1 MYNHSRRGHT
11 IMYNTQFI
19 SVCHQI
25 LIKGEFVS
33 ISSDW
38 EKYPVVIRKVL
49 INISNPS
56 HFDIILRIDHIF

>member
-11 IMYNTQFI
+11 IMCNTQFI

-25 LIKGEFVS
+25 LIKGELVS

-38 EKYPVVIRKVL
+38 EKIRKVL